1 MYDIVFISYKESNA
15 EQNWRQLQNRMPH
28 AKRLHGITGLHA
40 AHAVAASMVS
50 TSMFY
55 VVDGDAVV
63 EESFNFDYS
72 VAANKAECVHVFR
85 AKNPVNNLVYGYGAI
100 KLLPTADVLKVS
112 SASMKPDVTT
122 SINRKY
128 EIVNIV
134 SNITKFDTDPFN
146 TWRSAFRECAKLS
159 SKIIPEQ
166 RNLETEHRL
175 NIWCS
180 FNNNAPYGKW
190 CIHGANAG
198 KEYGI
203 TYRDNNAALML
214 INDMSHL
221 KQLFDR
227 CEASI

>member
-1 MYDIVFISYKESNA
+1 LYDIVFISYKEINA
-15 EQNWRQLQNRMPH
+15 EENWRLLQDRAPY
-28 AKRLHGITGLHA
+28 AKRLHGITGLHT
-40 AHAVAASMVS
+40 AHAVAANMVGS
-50 TSMFY
+50 PMFY

-63 EESFNFDYS
+63 DNSFNFDYS
-72 VAANKAECVHVFR
+72 VPRDKQGCVHVFR

-100 KLLPTADVLKVS
+100 KLLPTSDVLKVS
-112 SASMKPDVTT
+112 SNSMKPDVTT

-128 EIVNIV
+128 EIVNVV

-166 RNLETEHRL
+166 RDRETEHRL
-175 NIWCS
+175 NIWCT
-180 FNNNAPYGKW
+180 FDNNTTYGKW

-198 KEYGI
+198 KEYGVI
-203 TYRDNNAALML
+203 NRNNSAALML
-214 INDMSHL
+214 INDTDQM

-227 CEASI
+227 YSASI

>member
-15 EQNWRQLQNRMPH
+15 EHNWQLLRDRMPY

-40 AHAVAASMVS
+40 AHAVAANMVS
-50 TSMFY
+50 SPMFY

-63 EESFNFDYS
+63 DVSFNFDYCVHDTKQES
-72 VAANKAECVHVFR
+72 VHVFR

-112 SASMKPDVTT
+112 SSAMKPDVTT

-166 RNLETEHRL
+166 RDRETEHRL
-175 NIWCS
+175 NIWCT
-180 FNNNAPYGKW
+180 FDNNTTYGKW

-198 KEYGI
+198 KDYGVAN
-203 TYRDNNAALML
+203 RNNNAALML
-214 INDMSHL
+214 INDMNYM
-221 KQLFDR
+221 KRLFDS
-227 CEASI
+227 CSASI